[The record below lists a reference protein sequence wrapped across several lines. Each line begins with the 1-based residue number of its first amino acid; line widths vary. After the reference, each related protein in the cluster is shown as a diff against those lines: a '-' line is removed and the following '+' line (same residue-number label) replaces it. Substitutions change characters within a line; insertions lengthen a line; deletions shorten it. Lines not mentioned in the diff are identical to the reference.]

1 MRPTNKIA
9 NTHEEEMSLILK
21 FILDFD
27 VNKLLYAINGKRL
40 REEDIIN
47 VTINIRDYYNKLS
60 HQKIYLFRFGEVF
73 NKLFTTDNNKCFDT
87 SLKVSRKMRS
97 AFSGIKKAIFKPFV
111 KVSRKRLPD
120 GTPNP
125 TILDRSMISTENY
138 CADLYGLASYPECVK
153 ELFRVMLDFYEL
165 VDECIAE
172 CTRIINEEKV
182 LKTDSKRCLK
192 LLNEACEKS
201 KKAQCHIIETIVK
214 DSNFRELCKNNAI
227 LQGDALNPVLRDF
240 KKNSMSESFAQTYLH
255 NCTPSDIGKITIFS
269 VSKEAEEDPMRTL
282 AHAVFGNDDE
292 KIDKINYIIIHF
304 DNLLPNICKRGK
316 IPAYHMFVFMEW
328 CGHITSVLSFLNYF
342 DKYYHLHGGKWKV
355 VGISAI
361 NGAKNKPYKDHKK
374 SCEQIK
380 DNMLKGIDSLLQNYT
395 AKK

>member
-172 CTRIINEEKV
+172 CTRIIKEEKE
-182 LKTDSKRCLK
+182 LKADSRRCLK
-192 LLNEACEKS
+192 LLNEACENS
-201 KKAQCHIIETIVK
+201 KRTQSHIIEAIVN
-214 DSNFRELCKNNAI
+214 DSSFREVCKNNAI
-227 LQGDALNPVLRDF
+227 LQGDSYNPVLRDF
-240 KKNSMSESFAQTYLH
+240 RKSFMSESFAQTYLH
-255 NCTPSDIGKITIFS
+255 NCTPSDIGKITIFT
-269 VSKEAEEDPMRTL
+269 VSHEVEEDPMKAFARS
-282 AHAVFGNDDE
+282 VFGSDDE
-292 KIDKINYIIIHF
+292 KIRKVNYIISHF
-304 DNLLPNICKRGK
+304 DNLLPNICKRSQ

-328 CGHITSVLSFLNYF
+328 SKPVTSVQIFLNYF
-342 DKYYHLHGGKWKV
+342 DKYYHMHGGKWKV
-355 VGISAI
+355 IGVSAI
-361 NGAKNKPYKDHKK
+361 NNAKNKPYKDNYKK

-380 DNMLKGIDSLLQNYT
+380 ENVLKGIDLLLQNL
-395 AKK
+395 